1 MAAEQPDAK
10 SPTKSPSQAQSSPRA
25 RVRAPAKTKPNRAA
39 AQTRE
44 RLLDAAERLFAERG
58 IDNVTL
64 LDVTRAAGQGNR
76 SALQYHFGDKPGL
89 LNAVLD
95 RHAHAIARKRQR
107 MLDKLAEQG
116 DSSLRDVVAALVV
129 PVADR
134 YRHGGEAYLQLNSQL
149 MASHHWSEFRLQR
162 ADLEVATRRFQERLA
177 DLLPALPKAELAAR
191 LLLMDVMLFH
201 GLATYASRAPRPGFA
216 RFTQSLVDAISAM
229 LSRPQDATDPAG

>member
-1 MAAEQPDAK
+1 MAADKPDARP
-10 SPTKSPSQAQSSPRA
+10 PTKSSPRIKS
-25 RVRAPAKTKPNRAA
+25 PAKTKPNRATV
-39 AQTRE
+39 QTRE

-107 MLDKLAEQG
+107 MLDKLAEQAEPP
-116 DSSLRDVVAALVV
+116 LREVVAALVV

-162 ADLEVATRRFQERLA
+162 ADLEVATRRFQARLA
-177 DLLPALPKAELAAR
+177 GLLPALPRGELAVR

-201 GLATYASRAPRPGFA
+201 GLATYATRAPRPGFA

-229 LSRPQDATDPAG
+229 LSRPHDAADPTD